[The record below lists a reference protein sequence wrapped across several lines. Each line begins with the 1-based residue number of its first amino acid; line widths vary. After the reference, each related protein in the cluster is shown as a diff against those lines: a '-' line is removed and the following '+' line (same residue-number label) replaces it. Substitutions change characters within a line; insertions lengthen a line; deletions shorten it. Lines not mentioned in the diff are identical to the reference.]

1 MFELFLAN
9 TAKLYTPPNWG
20 LKSERFARCVEILQG
35 GQRIFS
41 EWQKARERAGGGS
54 NQLATISKQLRA

>member
-1 MFELFLAN
+1 M
-9 TAKLYTPPNWG
+9 G
-20 LKSERFARCVEILQG
+20 IRRG

-54 NQLATISKQLRA
+54 MMSTSFKTKFCEPTGDNFKAIERIAFPFSI